1 MQTSRSLSE
10 LLLSRLSTIDSRD
23 IRQHIDVK
31 HTNEEIYGDPR
42 FTHADGTQGDLD
54 YTKNFDSVS
63 ENVYLTMK
71 QGKAYITIRVTAERI
86 LPIDIEFNVWRKSAA
101 IVTREI
107 EIDLSATEQRRRLYQ
122 SVMETTTGGASGGF
136 GGARS
141 QETVLSGHET
151 LDVFSKIM
159 DIAEGEG
166 DREDITVKTSQ
177 KKTTLPADFLY

>member
-1 MQTSRSLSE
+1 M
-10 LLLSRLSTIDSRD
+10 D

-31 HTNEEIYGDPR
+31 HENEEIYGDPR
-42 FTHADGTQGDLD
+42 FTHADGSQGDSD

-71 QGKAYITIRVTAERI
+71 EGKAYITIRVTAERI
-86 LPIDIEFNVWRKSAA
+86 LPIDLEFNVWRKSAA

-107 EIDLSATEQRRRLYQ
+107 EIDLSATEQRRRLYH
-122 SVMETTTGGASGGF
+122 SVMETSTGGQAGLGAGSF
-136 GGARS
+136 EGARAH
-141 QETVLSGHET
+141 QTVLSGNET

-177 KKTTLPADFLY
+177 KKTSLPPDFLY